1 MQASS
6 EHCDLP
12 CTQVYALA
20 AFAISPVLEH
30 GRAQSKGAVQTM
42 GNNLQCAPAALL
54 AVLLLCKGGVKGGGS
69 GDAGEVARQV
79 GQKFANGVHGL
90 FLAVCVRVCAH

>member
-1 MQASS
+1 MQAFS
-6 EHCDLP
+6 EQYALP

-30 GRAQSKGAVQTM
+30 GRAQYKGAAQTM
-42 GNNLQCAPAALL
+42 DNNLQCAPAALL

-79 GQKFANGVHGL
+79 GQKFANGVNGL
-90 FLAVCVRVCAH
+90 VLAVCVRVCAH